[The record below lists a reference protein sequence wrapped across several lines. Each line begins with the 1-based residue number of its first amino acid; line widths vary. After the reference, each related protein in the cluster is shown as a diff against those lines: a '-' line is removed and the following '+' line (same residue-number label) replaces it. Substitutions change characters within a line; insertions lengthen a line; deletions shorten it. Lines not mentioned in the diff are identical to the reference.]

1 MSPSAG
7 NTSVGFIGLG
17 DQGLPMAIAIA
28 EAGYELHV
36 WARRPSSIYG
46 LGQVAHVPHAEL
58 SELAAACQIVGVCVS
73 TDEDVRQLVVDGLL
87 GRLAAGSVVVN
98 HGTGTPRN
106 AIALSEAC
114 APAGVEILDAPVSGG
129 RPGAG
134 ERRLLTMVGGPR
146 ETAERCRPVF
156 ETFSRHVVHLGGAGA
171 GQTAK
176 LLNNALLMLNQQSVL
191 EIVELAAGLGLEPV
205 RLVEVLK
212 LGSANSNA
220 LGHFGSLITPENV
233 GHLAAVEALDMELFA
248 TAMRD
253 AGVDAEAITARGL
266 AGANGLASV
275 MRRLQA

>member
-7 NTSVGFIGLG
+7 KPVVGFIGLG
-17 DQGLPMAIAIA
+17 DQGLPMALAIA

-36 WARRPSSIYG
+36 WARRSDSING
-46 LGQVAHVPHAEL
+46 LGQVAHVPHTEL
-58 SELAAACQIVGVCVS
+58 GELAAACQIVGLCVS
-73 TDEDVRQLVVDGLL
+73 TDEDVRHLVADGLL
-87 GRLAAGSVVVN
+87 RQLAAGSIVVD

-106 AIALSEAC
+106 AIALSEEC
-114 APAGVEILDAPVSGG
+114 APAGVEVLDAPVSGG
-129 RPGAG
+129 RPGAR

-146 ETAERCRPVF
+146 EAAERCRPVF
-156 ETFSRHVVHLGGAGA
+156 DTFSRDVVYLGGAGA

-176 LLNNALLMLNQQSVL
+176 LLNNALLMLNQQSIR
-191 EIVELAAGLGLEPV
+191 EMVELAAGLGLEPV

-266 AGANGLASV
+266 AGANGLTSV